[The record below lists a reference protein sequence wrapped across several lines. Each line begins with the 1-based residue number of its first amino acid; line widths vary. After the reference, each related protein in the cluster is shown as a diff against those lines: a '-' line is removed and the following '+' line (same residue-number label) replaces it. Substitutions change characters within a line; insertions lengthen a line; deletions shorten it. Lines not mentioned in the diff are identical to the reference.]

1 MKISIIGSGV
11 FAKAIAALITSN
23 GHNVIMWTEEENPR
37 KIVVPRKVKVT
48 NDIKIATEDKDIIFM
63 LIGSKYMKS
72 TLSSMKPFYNKSL
85 IVIGSKGLLDT
96 GKTLYSLTKE
106 ILNTSNIGVISGPT
120 FAIDVKNLEP
130 VGFTYADK
138 NKNNYKLLRELFQ
151 TSIKE
156 YTINTEEIEI
166 CGAIKNVY
174 AIGSGIIYGLNYGM
188 STRVLYLMKSIEEIK
203 LILKSLNLTS
213 KEVYSYAGIGDLFL
227 TSSSPNSRNFTLGT
241 VLAMGRKKEVNEFL
255 YKNTVEGYENLLS
268 FYKYLKEKSIDAPI
282 LTKIYQILIEDAKP
296 KSLIEILH

>member
-11 FAKAIAALITSN
+11 FAKAIAALITNN

-48 NDIKIATEDKDIIFM
+48 NDIKTATEDMDVIFM

-96 GKTLYSLTKE
+96 GKTLFALTKE

-188 STRVLYLMKSIEEIK
+188 STRVLYLMKAIEEIK
-203 LILKSLNLTS
+203 LILKSLDLTS

-241 VLAMGRKKEVNEFL
+241 VIAMGRKKEVNEFL

-268 FYKYLKEKSIDAPI
+268 FYKFLKEKSIDAPI